1 MRLIAQ
7 IPCTFAGKKYLI
19 GNEIPVEV
27 VENPEAQAKRG
38 TIAILKD
45 GEDAAPLSD
54 FASQAGEIKFGIT
67 IHAGQ
72 DDYTVLVTEEELQ
85 TFADVMQM
93 GVKTNEE
100 KEKIAEI
107 ISSIDSEEL
116 LILIDALDG
125 RKAVKDAIKERVDAL
140 ETPSEETP
148 NSEPDKVPEE

>member
-19 GNEIPVEV
+19 GNEIPVED

-38 TIAILKD
+38 TIAIVKD
-45 GEDAAPLSD
+45 DDGTSPLSD
-54 FASQAGEIKFGIT
+54 VVSQVGQVKFAIT
-67 IHAGQ
+67 IHAGE
-72 DDYTVLVTEEELQ
+72 DDYTVTVTEAELQ
-85 TFADVMQM
+85 IYADIVQM

-100 KEKIAEI
+100 KEKVAEL

-140 ETPSEETP
+140 SGDTDT
-148 NSEPDKVPEE
+148 EPDTAVEE